1 MRVGYVRVSA
11 VDQNTARQLDG
22 IAVDKTFTDKMSG
35 KDTDR
40 DQLTAML
47 GYVREGDTVVVHS
60 MDRLARN
67 LGDLLTLVQDLTDA
81 QLMLSIMGA
90 VAQFERAMI
99 GERQRE
105 GIAKAKARG
114 VYTGRKPALSDAQ
127 AGELRARAAAG
138 ERKTALAQAFG
149 ISRDTVYTY
158 LQAGVP
164 TLPVDTRPLPN
175 TAVYDQLLTR
185 PRGAQARSPSGST
198 ASGSPLP
205 AEWCRAW
212 PPRCPACGAAGP
224 ARSHWANSSAS
235 GPRPA
240 RAPSW
245 HTRARWRPLFSCRR
259 QARSKAVSWSCSK
272 RVCCE
277 QDCPGCGFATGWPR
291 PGRARSSRGRSECC
305 RCCWGIGSPA
315 GRCGCGY
322 PRPALRTDPR
332 TAPQVSGRRYAV
344 VAQSVSVGVSSAR
357 VK

>member
-67 LGDLLTLVQDLTDA
+67 LGDLLTLVQDLTARGVRVEFVKEVLTFTGEDSPIA

-114 VYTGRKPALSDAQ
+114 VYTGRKPALSQEQ
-127 AGELRARAAAG
+127 ARELRARAAAG
-138 ERKTALAQAFG
+138 ERKTALARAFG

-158 LQAGVP
+158 LQTSAP
-164 TLPVDTRPLPN
+164 ALPVDTRPLPD
-175 TAVYDQLLTR
+175 TAVSDQLLTR
-185 PRGAQARSPSGST
+185 PRGAQASAPATEQAGTVAPASRVAPVPDPAPRRPVTSGS
-198 ASGSPLP
+198 
-205 AEWCRAW
+205 R
-212 PPRCPACGAAGP
+212 
-224 ARSHWANSSAS
+224 
-235 GPRPA
+235 
-240 RAPSW
+240 
-245 HTRARWRPLFSCRR
+245 RARWTTPGKPVRELVTVARDPEWGGYRVTDRDGTYLGTIQRQTKTSGKGRWQGHDEHNQLITPGLWNTVDDAVAGLLQHHLDRDTRR
-259 QARSKAVSWSCSK
+259 AATAR
-272 RVCCE
+272 
-277 QDCPGCGFATGWPR
+277 
-291 PGRARSSRGRSECC
+291 
-305 RCCWGIGSPA
+305 
-315 GRCGCGY
+315 
-322 PRPALRTDPR
+322 
-332 TAPQVSGRRYAV
+332 
-344 VAQSVSVGVSSAR
+344 
-357 VK
+357 